1 MDHPG
6 VTYDVSFYE
15 PIHCRVDAFTFL
27 RDQLPELHTT
37 RGLVRSAV
45 AVSMHQLDD
54 ADPVKAEAELDD
66 YAQQVL
72 DRVVGADPRALV
84 AHTHLLLFE
93 EARFRG
99 NLGDYDN
106 PRNSYLTSV
115 LRTRLGLPISLTLV
129 YKAVLERVGVP
140 VVGINAPGHFLAAI
154 PASAS
159 GLLNA
164 AHPLALVD
172 PFAGGRL
179 LTRQEALQRVANL
192 AGPSL
197 LLDGDLLAPATHK
210 QWLLRLIRNLMTG
223 FERRD
228 QQDDLAAMLEM
239 IRLVEDEAS

>member
-1 MDHPG
+1 MELPG
-6 VTYDVSFYE
+6 VVYDVTFYQ
-15 PIHCRVDAFTFL
+15 PIHCRVDAYTSL
-27 RDQLPELHTT
+27 RDQLPQLHQTS
-37 RGLVRSAV
+37 GLVRSAV
-45 AVSMHQLDD
+45 AVSMHELDD
-54 ADPVKAEAELDD
+54 PDPVKVEAELDD

-99 NLGDYDN
+99 NLGDYEN
-106 PRNSYLTSV
+106 PRNSYLSSV

-140 VVGINAPGHFLAAI
+140 VLGINAPGHFLAGI
-154 PASAS
+154 PALAS
-159 GLLNA
+159 GMTQANSD
-164 AHPLALVD
+164 LALVD
-172 PFAGGRL
+172 PFSGGRL
-179 LTRQEALQRVANL
+179 LTRKEALQRVANL

-210 QWLLRLIRNLMTG
+210 QWLLRMIRNLMSG
-223 FERRD
+223 FERKD

-239 IRLVEDEAS
+239 LRLVEDEAE